1 MRKNIWIVC
10 TLAFGLTAAGQQA
23 ANAGSGAGQ
32 SQSASPP
39 AAAAPAK
46 TPPAAPVQT
55 APAAGVEGKGPG
67 TGNSAAPEHPI
78 TVDQVHEM
86 MRLTGSANLTKDM
99 LDASMP
105 TLRQSMPAYM
115 PEDVLQDFEK
125 TLLDGGVID
134 KMVVEAYQAHL
145 STDVAAE
152 IIAFYKTDAG
162 QRMLAV
168 MPQIMKDTQAAGEKA
183 GEQTMMDVLQRHKA
197 EIDAAKQKY
206 EQQIPPT
213 APKN

>member
-1 MRKNIWIVC
+1 MRKNICIVC
-10 TLAFGLTAAGQQA
+10 ALAFGLTAAGQQA
-23 ANAGSGAGQ
+23 GGSGTPKPV
-32 SQSASPP
+32 PP
-39 AAAAPAK
+39 AGATPVHNLPLAAPAAQ
-46 TPPAAPVQT
+46 AANKP
-55 APAAGVEGKGPG
+55 
-67 TGNSAAPEHPI
+67 PEHPI

-134 KMVVEAYQAHL
+134 TMVVQAYQAHL
-145 STDVAAE
+145 STEVAAE

-183 GEQTMMDVLQRHKA
+183 GEQTMMDVLERHKA

>member
-1 MRKNIWIVC
+1 MRKHVWIVC
-10 TLAFGLTAAGQQA
+10 ALAFGLTAAGQQA
-23 ANAGSGAGQ
+23 GGSGTPKAV
-32 SQSASPP
+32 PP
-39 AAAAPAK
+39 AGATPVQNLPLAAPAAQAMDK
-46 TPPAAPVQT
+46 P
-55 APAAGVEGKGPG
+55 
-67 TGNSAAPEHPI
+67 PEHPI

-145 STDVAAE
+145 SAEVAAE

-206 EQQIPPT
+206 EQQIPGT